1 MANISPKG
9 RVSFP
14 NVFRPHAFNEGDTPK
29 FDVTLIFDRDDMT
42 EQQLALFK
50 KMAAEANKVSME
62 RFGCKI
68 GETSK
73 GRTINSPFRKTDEK
87 PDYYEPGKIFVKF
100 TTRQAPGVVYGDRTP
115 IDPNSRD
122 FYAGCWAHV
131 SYTVYAYDKSGNRG
145 VAFGL
150 QNIQKTADD
159 EPFAGGASA
168 AEDDF
173 EDIEMGGQAAV
184 ADAMSDSGDDEIPF

>member
-14 NVFRPHAFNEGDTPK
+14 NVFRPHSFEEGSVAK
-29 FDVTLIFDRDDMT
+29 FDVTLLFNRDDMN
-42 EQQLALFK
+42 EAQMVLFK
-50 KMAAEANKVSME
+50 KMVGEANKASME
-62 RFGCKI
+62 RFGVKI
-68 GETSK
+68 GEDYK
-73 GRTINSPFRKTDEK
+73 GKPVASPFRKSEEK
-87 PDYYEPGKIFVKF
+87 PDYYEPGLIFVKF
-100 TTRQAPGVVYGDRTP
+100 STRQAPGVVYGDRSP
-115 IDPNSRD
+115 IPAESRD

-159 EPFAGGASA
+159 DPFSGGFSA

-173 EDIEMGGQAAV
+173 EDLGGGAV
-184 ADAMSDSGDDEIPF
+184 TEALSGAPDDDEIPF

>member
-14 NVFRPHAFNEGDTPK
+14 NVFRPHAFEDGGTPK
-29 FDVTLIFDRDDMT
+29 FDVTLIFDKDDMT
-42 EQQLALFK
+42 EQQLELLK
-50 KMAAEANKVSME
+50 KMVAEANKAAVE
-62 RFGCKI
+62 KFGVKI
-68 GETSK
+68 GEDYK
-73 GRTINSPFRKTDEK
+73 GKPINTPFRKTDEK

-100 TTRQAPGVVYGDRTP
+100 TTRQAPGVVFGDRSP
-115 IDPNSRD
+115 IDANSRD
-122 FYAGCWAHV
+122 FYAGCWAHA
-131 SYTVYAYDKSGNRG
+131 SYTVFGYDKSGNRG

-159 EPFAGGASA
+159 EPFSGGASA

-173 EDIEMGGQAAV
+173 EDLGGGAV
-184 ADAMSDSGDDEIPF
+184 TNALSTPDEDEIPF

>member
-14 NVFRPHAFNEGDTPK
+14 NVFRPHAFNEGDVPK
-29 FDVTLIFDRDDMT
+29 FDVTLLFNREDMT
-42 EQQLALFK
+42 EQQLGLFK
-50 KMAAEANKVSME
+50 QMVAEANKASIE
-62 RFGCKI
+62 RFGCKV
-68 GETSK
+68 GETPKK
-73 GRTINSPFRKTDEK
+73 GGRPVASPFRKSEEK
-87 PDYYEPGKIFVKF
+87 PEYYEPGFIFVKF
-100 TTRQAPGVVYGDRTP
+100 STRQQPGVVYGDRTP
-115 IDPNSRD
+115 IQPESRD

-159 EPFAGGASA
+159 EPFSGGASA

-173 EDIEMGGQAAV
+173 EDLGTAGVNEAFSQPE
-184 ADAMSDSGDDEIPF
+184 DDEIPF